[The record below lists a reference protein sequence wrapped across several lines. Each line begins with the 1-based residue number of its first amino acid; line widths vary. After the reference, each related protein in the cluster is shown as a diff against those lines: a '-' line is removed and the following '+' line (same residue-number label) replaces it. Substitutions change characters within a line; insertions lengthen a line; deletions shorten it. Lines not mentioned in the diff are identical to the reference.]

1 MINKYIN
8 EKCTVTADPRELTM
22 HLVLNLT
29 VSYPS
34 DTTIKVLQ
42 EC

>member
-8 EKCTVTADPRELTM
+8 EKCTVTDPRELTM

-42 EC
+42 ES

>member
-1 MINKYIN
+1 MITKYIN
-8 EKCTVTADPRELTM
+8 EKCTVTDPRELTM
-22 HLVLNLT
+22 YLVLNLT

-34 DTTIKVLQ
+34 DTTVKVLQ